1 MPDQT
6 SLGDVVGIGV
16 DAKIGPVVDVE
27 GVQGDED

>member
-6 SLGDVVGIGV
+6 SLGDVLDIGV
-16 DAKIGPVVDVE
+16 DAKIGSAVDVE